1 MKREAL
7 NNLIKWK
14 NSSTRKPLIV
24 RGARQV
30 GKTWLLKKFGKTQY
44 DKFVYVN
51 FEATPSLKELFK
63 ADLNVE
69 RIVSVLEIHS
79 GIKITPDDTLIIF
92 DEIQEAPSGLTS
104 LKYFC
109 EDAPEFH
116 IVAAGSLLGLSMPN
130 KSSFPVGKV
139 DFLDLN
145 PMSFLEFLTALG
157 KEKLSDAIRNQ
168 SWAIIDIFHEELIMY
183 LKTYYYVGGMPEVV
197 QNYIDN
203 KDLEDV
209 RLIQQRILNAYEADF
224 SIHAPVETVP
234 RIRMVWQSI
243 PMQLAKENKK
253 FIYGAIR
260 NGARAKDF
268 ELAIQ
273 WLVDAGVLL
282 KVNRVSKPELP
293 IKAFRDASAFKL
305 YLHDVGMLSAM
316 VKLDPKALIQGTELF
331 LQFKGALTEQ
341 YVCEQ
346 LQNIKNSEI
355 GYWTNDRSTSE
366 IDFILQSNADVI
378 PIEVK
383 ANTNLKSKSFKLFC
397 EKYQPKNATR
407 ISLSKYKQ
415 QSWMTNIPL
424 YAVGVGLKHSL

>member
-30 GKTWLLKKFGKTQY
+30 GKTWLLKNFGKTQY

-79 GIKITPDDTLIIF
+79 GSKITPDDTLIIF

-209 RLIQQRILNAYEADF
+209 RSIQQRILNAYEADF
-224 SIHAPVETVP
+224 SKHAPVETVP

-316 VKLDPKALIQGTELF
+316 VKLDPKALILGTELF

-424 YAVGVGLKHSL
+424 YAVGVSLKY

>member
-79 GIKITPDDTLIIF
+79 GSKITPDDTLIIF

-224 SIHAPVETVP
+224 SKHAPIETVP

-316 VKLDPKALIQGTELF
+316 VKLDSKALIQGTELF

-424 YAVGVGLKHSL
+424 YAVGVSLKY